1 MVIEKTR
8 NEIEDL
14 KKEIIAMKLIEK
26 EIESKTLV
34 YDQDFSVLKA
44 DFETNMMNFQLMQR
58 RMNDVPLRISDIEE
72 QLESI
77 KK

>member
-1 MVIEKTR
+1 
-8 NEIEDL
+8 
-14 KKEIIAMKLIEK
+14 LIEK

-58 RMNDVPLRISDIEE
+58 RMNDVPLRISDSKDI
-72 QLESI
+72 I
-77 KK
+77 CNI